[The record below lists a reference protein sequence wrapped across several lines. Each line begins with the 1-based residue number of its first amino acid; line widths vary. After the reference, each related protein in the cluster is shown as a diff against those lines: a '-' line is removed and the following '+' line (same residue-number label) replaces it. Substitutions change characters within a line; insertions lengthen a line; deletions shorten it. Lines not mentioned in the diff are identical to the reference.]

1 MKNSN
6 NTIGN
11 RTRDLPTCS
20 AMPQPTALPRAPVS
34 SLQTSCIAVTC
45 VCCCVFTEVFV
56 RVSEP
61 SLCFCVQI
69 QMQTLSLQGLM
80 QSVWANQYQYVG
92 RHSIAFKFRLT

>member
-1 MKNSN
+1 MKNSS

-20 AMPQPTALPRAPVS
+20 AVPQPTALPRAPVS
-34 SLQTSCIAVTC
+34 SLQTPCITVTC
-45 VCCCVFTEVFV
+45 VCCVFTEVFF

-69 QMQTLSLQGLM
+69 QTQTLSLQGLM
-80 QSVWANQYQYVG
+80 QSVRANQYQYVG
-92 RHSIAFKFRLT
+92 RHSIALKFRLT